1 MNDSTAKANHASPAR
16 AGQIRARLESA
27 AEEVV
32 RRGAI
37 GVAAKVVLPGQPIVR
52 VAAGS
57 VDAAGASP
65 LTGDERFAIASQSKM
80 FTAACVLLLAR
91 DGAIRLEDPVAR
103 HVPDVPAVDDSA
115 TIAQFLNHT
124 SGIGNF
130 IQAMP
135 VLPYPWP
142 TLSYDDIMGLARLQ
156 GRLSRAGER
165 FDYNNTDVVVLSRLC
180 ERVAGQPFAELLAER
195 VLRPL
200 GMHDTCVA
208 AGDGWSRERM
218 ARGYYLP
225 SQGYAGPPIDVSTL
239 SDYSIA
245 SAAGNIVSSLDD
257 MLRWA
262 RCLAGEPNA
271 PGFRHEDFVAGIA
284 DAGAS
289 YPSWFMPR
297 TYGRGVE
304 CWSWGGRAFW
314 GHRGSF
320 FGYHSGTFVE
330 PRSGVALSLF
340 LTMCTAGSF
349 MRFIEGLAYDYMHFM
364 AACAQMAADA
374 VDLS

>member
-1 MNDSTAKANHASPAR
+1 MNHASLAR
-16 AGQIRARLESA
+16 AEQIRVRLEA
-27 AEEVV
+27 AAHEVV

-37 GVAAKVVLPGQPIVR
+37 GVAAKIVLPGVSTVR
-52 VAAGS
+52 IAAGS
-57 VDAAGASP
+57 VDAAGSAP

-91 DGAIRLEDPVAR
+91 DGAISLGHPVAR
-103 HVPDVPAVDDSA
+103 YVPDVPAVDDSA
-115 TIAQFLNHT
+115 TIEQFLNHT

-135 VLPYPWP
+135 VLPHPWP
-142 TLSYDDIMGLARLQ
+142 SLSYDDIMGMARLQ
-156 GRLSRAGER
+156 GRLGRAGER
-165 FDYNNTDVVVLSRLC
+165 FDYNNTDVVVLARLC

-200 GMHDTCVA
+200 GMRDTCVA
-208 AGDGWSRERM
+208 TGDGWSRERM
-218 ARGYYLP
+218 ARGYYVP
-225 SQGYAGPPIDVSTL
+225 SQGYSGAPIDVSTL
-239 SDYSIA
+239 RDYSIA

-262 RCLAGEPNA
+262 RCLAGESNA
-271 PGFRHEDFVAGIA
+271 LGLRHEDFAASVA
-284 DAGAS
+284 DAGTGF
-289 YPSWFMPR
+289 PIWFMPR

-304 CWSWGGRAFW
+304 SWTWGGRAFW

-330 PRSGVALSLF
+330 PRSGVALSLY
-340 LTMCTAGSF
+340 LTMCTSGSF
-349 MRFIEGLAYDYMHFM
+349 MRFIEILAYDYMHFM
-364 AACAQMAADA
+364 ASSAQMAADA
-374 VDLS
+374 VELA

>member
-1 MNDSTAKANHASPAR
+1 MERVSHASPAR
-16 AGQIRARLESA
+16 VAQVRARLEA
-27 AEEVV
+27 AAQEVV

-37 GVAAKVVLPGQPIVR
+37 GVAAKITLPGQPTVR

-57 VDAAGASP
+57 IDAGGSAP

-91 DGAIRLEDPVAR
+91 DGAIGLDDPVTR
-103 HVPDVPAVDDSA
+103 YVPDVPAVDDSA

-135 VLPYPWP
+135 VLPHPWP
-142 TLSYDDIMGLARLQ
+142 TMSYDDIMGLAKLQ
-156 GRLSRAGER
+156 GRLCRAGER

-180 ERVAGQPFAELLAER
+180 ERVSDRPFGELLAER

-200 GMHDTCVA
+200 GMHDTCIA

-225 SQGYAGPPIDVSTL
+225 SQGYSGPPIDVSTL
-239 SDYSIA
+239 RDYSIA

-257 MLRWA
+257 LLRWA
-262 RCLAGEPNA
+262 QCLAGEPNA
-271 PGFRHEDFVAGIA
+271 AGFRHEEFAGGVA
-284 DAGAS
+284 DAGTD

-304 CWSWGGRAFW
+304 CWSWGGRRYW

-330 PRSGVALSLF
+330 PTSGVALSLF

-349 MRFIEGLAYDYMHFM
+349 MRFIDGLAYEYMQFM

-374 VDLS
+374 VEFS

>member
-1 MNDSTAKANHASPAR
+1 MTLAPAS
-16 AGQIRARLESA
+16 IERLRTRLVAA

-37 GVAAKVVLPGQPIVR
+37 GVAAKIALPGVDAPMR
-52 VAAGS
+52 VAAGT
-57 VDAAGASP
+57 AGADDAQP
-65 LTGDERFAIASQSKM
+65 LTADERFSIASQSKM
-80 FTAACVLLLAR
+80 FTAVCVLLLAR
-91 DGAIRLEDPVAR
+91 DGAIALDDRVTR
-103 HVPDVPAVDDSA
+103 YVPDVPAVDDDA
-115 TIAQFLNHT
+115 TIEQYLNHT

-130 IQAMP
+130 IHALT
-135 VLPYPWP
+135 VLPHPWP
-142 TLSYDDIMGLARLQ
+142 RMSYDDLMALARMH
-156 GRLSRAGER
+156 GRQSRAGES
-165 FDYNNTDVVVLSRLC
+165 FAYNNTDVVVLARLC
-180 ERVAGQPFAELLAER
+180 ERVSGVSFERLLIDR

-200 GMHDTCVA
+200 GMADTCVA
-208 AGDGWSRERM
+208 SGDGWSRERM

-225 SQGYAGPPIDVSTL
+225 GQGYAGPPVDVSQL
-239 SDYSIA
+239 GDYSIA

-262 RCLAGEPNA
+262 RCLSGAPNVL
-271 PGFRHEDFVAGIA
+271 GLRHEDFAASVA
-284 DAGAS
+284 DAGAD
-289 YPSWFMPR
+289 YASWFMPR

-304 CWSWGGRAFW
+304 CWSWGGRRYW

-330 PRSGVALSLF
+330 PRSGVAVSMF

-364 AACAQMAADA
+364 ASCAQMATDA
-374 VDLS
+374 VDPP